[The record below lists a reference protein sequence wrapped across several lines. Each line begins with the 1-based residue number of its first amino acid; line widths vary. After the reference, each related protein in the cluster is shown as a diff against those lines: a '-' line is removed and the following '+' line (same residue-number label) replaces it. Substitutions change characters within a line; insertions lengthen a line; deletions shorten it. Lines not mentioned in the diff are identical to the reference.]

1 MIHLF
6 KTCMIT
12 AFILGLT
19 WSAPLRAQDQR
30 YISIRNT
37 DTIWL
42 PGNICA
48 YQFRLDN
55 GGNDEGFGPLT
66 ITLQL
71 KDKYGQTLVTRKM
84 ETEAF
89 GDSNATRTTDA
100 FLETECVEMS
110 PQPKSSK
117 QLKKVTAIV
126 SVCRYRFSIPR
137 TTIHC

>member
-19 WSAPLRAQDQR
+19 WLAPLRAQDQR

-42 PGNICA
+42 PGIFVLTSSGRIMA
-48 YQFRLDN
+48 
-55 GGNDEGFGPLT
+55 ETMVGFGPLT

-71 KDKYGQTLVTRKM
+71 KDKYGQD
-84 ETEAF
+84 A
-89 GDSNATRTTDA
+89 GDQKNGNGS
-100 FLETECVEMS
+100 LW
-110 PQPKSSK
+110 
-117 QLKKVTAIV
+117 
-126 SVCRYRFSIPR
+126 
-137 TTIHC
+137 

>member
-55 GGNDEGFGPLT
+55 CGNNEGFGPLT

-89 GDSNATRTTDA
+89 GDS
-100 FLETECVEMS
+100 
-110 PQPKSSK
+110 
-117 QLKKVTAIV
+117 
-126 SVCRYRFSIPR
+126 
-137 TTIHC
+137 